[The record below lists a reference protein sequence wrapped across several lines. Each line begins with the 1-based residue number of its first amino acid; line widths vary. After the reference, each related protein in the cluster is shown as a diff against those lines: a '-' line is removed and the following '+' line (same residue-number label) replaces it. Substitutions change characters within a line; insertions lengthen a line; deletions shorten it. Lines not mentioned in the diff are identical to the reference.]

1 MEKGIPGAMYREHI
15 LDLYRNPSNFGIMKN
30 PTHKKTEYNSLC
42 GDEITVQLL
51 VKHGK
56 IEDVKFNGS
65 GCVISMVSASLLTEK
80 IKDMST
86 EEIKKLDNKAGI
98 TFIDFDTLF
107 LKDWGHIFEKDF
119 DIGVTARNEYIKN
132 NILRAYANGGV
143 IFGKQT
149 QGTRDACSYA
159 LKVMESGRDKDLP
172 EYDKI
177 FKTLEE
183 GRPAH
188 KTHKRETLR
197 WWVDQVFLSALILKY
212 FRFNKKGSIK
222 DMVFYNTFGMKVGIF
237 SCTKYNK
244 LDPEPKHIESLIKKG
259 NTYILHLKTKGRDK
273 LRSIEKEIDK
283 WMR

>member
-1 MEKGIPGAMYREHI
+1 MLNKVVTFSDKEYFKYGKLFIKTRKKINADFVLYGP
-15 LDLYRNPSNFGIMKN
+15 DLSYLQIKELKENDI
-30 PTHKKTEYNSLC
+30 EYK
-42 GDEITVQLL
+42 EID
-51 VKHGK
+51 K
-56 IEDVKFNGS
+56 IEFETKMQFLKFQL
-65 GCVISMVSASLLTEK
+65 MRK
-80 IKDMST
+80 
-86 EEIKKLDNKAGI
+86 EIKQLDKKAGI

-107 LKDWGHIFEKDF
+107 LKDWGHIFEKEF

-149 QGTRDACSYA
+149 QGTKDACSYA
-159 LKVMESGRDKDLP
+159 LKVMTNGSDPDLP

-183 GRPAH
+183 NRPAH

-222 DMVFYNTFGMKVGIF
+222 DMTFYNCFDMTVGIF

-244 LDPEPKHIESLIKKG
+244 LDPEPKDIESFVKKG